1 MYNDL
6 SAQLLT
12 YRREQSLVGQFKVQP
27 VGGRETK
34 ADKIEVCLLEL
45 RYATSFFFLYQ
56 QLLKR

>member
-34 ADKIEVCLLEL
+34 ADKIEV
-45 RYATSFFFLYQ
+45 SFGAEIRNIVFFLYQ

>member
-6 SAQLLT
+6 SAQLVT

-34 ADKIEVCLLEL
+34 ADKIEVSFGAEI
-45 RYATSFFFLYQ
+45 RNIVFFFYINNC
-56 QLLKR
+56 

>member
-6 SAQLLT
+6 SAQLVT

-34 ADKIEVCLLEL
+34 ADKMEV
-45 RYATSFFFLYQ
+45 SFGAEIRNIVFFLYQ

>member
-6 SAQLLT
+6 SAQLVT

-34 ADKIEVCLLEL
+34 ADKIEV
-45 RYATSFFFLYQ
+45 SFGAEIRNISFFLYQ